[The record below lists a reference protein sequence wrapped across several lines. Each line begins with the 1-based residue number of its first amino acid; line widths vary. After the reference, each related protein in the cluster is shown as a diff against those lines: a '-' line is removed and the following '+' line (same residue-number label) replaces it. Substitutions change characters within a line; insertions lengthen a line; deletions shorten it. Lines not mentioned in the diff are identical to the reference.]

1 MAFLE
6 KPRSSPHWHLVLQ
19 LTEEQNAREDIVAE
33 RSFSPAATLAWKIP
47 MPSGTIDIQRV
58 EDDEV
63 NAYVTKATAS
73 GISFENFVHS
83 RQMLKLRSTAWTPR

>member
-1 MAFLE
+1 
-6 KPRSSPHWHLVLQ
+6 
-19 LTEEQNAREDIVAE
+19 
-33 RSFSPAATLAWKIP
+33 

-73 GISFENFVHS
+73 GICFENFVHS
-83 RQMLKLRSTAWTPR
+83 RQMLKL